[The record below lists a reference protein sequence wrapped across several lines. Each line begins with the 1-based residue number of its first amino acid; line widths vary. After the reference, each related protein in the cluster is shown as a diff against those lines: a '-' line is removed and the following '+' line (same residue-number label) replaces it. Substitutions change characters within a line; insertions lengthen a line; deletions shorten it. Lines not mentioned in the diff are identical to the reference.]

1 MASEKN
7 VTFSRREYD
16 NALADWSLCWDVY
29 QGERAVKAKGE
40 TYLPDPNMV
49 EDDAEKGVIYKRYKQ
64 RASFYNATGY
74 TIRTLVGS
82 AFRKWPQLTVPPLI
96 EYVEKD
102 VDGEG
107 VSIYQQS
114 QMATIRTASQGRSA
128 LFVDY
133 PSTDGAASLADQRS
147 GRLRANIL
155 RLDAEQVINWR
166 TEKVGGV
173 HRLALVVFSEL
184 VDTETQDGFG
194 LESVNQW
201 RVLRIQEGVYTQ
213 ELWRLDAHH
222 QPYMHDGPMVPT
234 DGAGNPFQFIPF
246 TFIGA
251 SNNDTSIDLPP
262 SLDMARLNIKHYQLA
277 ADWYNALFYAGQP
290 QPWISGLDVEWR
302 GWLQEQGFILGSR
315 AMLPLPQGGQ
325 FGFATVP
332 AETAIQKEIDN
343 IEQRMVA
350 IGARLIQP
358 GGAVK
363 TATQAQGEQEAQH
376 SVMSLVIENVNE
388 AYTQALG
395 WCLMFMDRAGQSVV
409 VDEINYRISTDLTAA
424 EMNPQLMS
432 AIGQLFQTGKWPE
445 SDLFSTMRKLELID
459 PSKTDDD
466 IREELEGQS
475 LNSIPLD
482 NDIGGQLGQ

>member
-1 MASEKN
+1 MADRN
-7 VTFSRREYD
+7 VTFSRAEY
-16 NALADWSLCWDVY
+16 NSALQDWDLCWDVY
-29 QGERAVKAKGE
+29 QGERAVKARGE

-49 EDDAEKGVIYKRYKQ
+49 EDGGEKGAIYKRYKQ

-82 AFRKWPQLTVPPLI
+82 AFRKWPQLTVPPLL
-96 EYVEKD
+96 EYVERD

-114 QMATIRTASQGRSA
+114 QMATIKTAAQGRSA

-133 PSTDGAASLADQRS
+133 PVTDEAASLADQQA
-147 GRLRANIL
+147 GLLRANIL

-173 HRLALVVFSEL
+173 HKLALVVFNEL
-184 VDTETQDGFG
+184 VDSLSEDRFA
-194 LESVNQW
+194 LESVQQW
-201 RVLRIQEGVYTQ
+201 RVLRLEEGIYTQ
-213 ELWRLDAHH
+213 EVWRLDAHKE
-222 QPYMHDGPMVPT
+222 PYMHEGPIIPS
-234 DGAGNPFQFIPF
+234 DGAGNPFRFIPF
-246 TFIGA
+246 TFIGS
-251 SNNDTSIDLPP
+251 SNNDTSVDLPP

-302 GWLQEQGFILGSR
+302 GWLQDQGFILGSR
-315 AMLPLPQGGQ
+315 AMLPLPVGGA

-332 AETAIQKEIDN
+332 AETAIQKEIHD

-350 IGARLIQP
+350 IGARLITP

-388 AYTQALG
+388 AYSEALG
-395 WCLMFMDRAGQSVV
+395 WVLMFMDRAGQSAVT
-409 VDEINYRISTDLTAA
+409 DDINYRISTDLTAA
-424 EMNPQLMS
+424 ELNPQLMA
-432 AIGQLFQTGKWPE
+432 AIGQLYQTGKWPE
-445 SDLFSTMRKLELID
+445 SDLFTTMRKLELID
-459 PSKTDDD
+459 PSKTDDEV
-466 IREELEGQS
+466 REELEGQS

-482 NDIGGQLGQ
+482 DGGQFGQ